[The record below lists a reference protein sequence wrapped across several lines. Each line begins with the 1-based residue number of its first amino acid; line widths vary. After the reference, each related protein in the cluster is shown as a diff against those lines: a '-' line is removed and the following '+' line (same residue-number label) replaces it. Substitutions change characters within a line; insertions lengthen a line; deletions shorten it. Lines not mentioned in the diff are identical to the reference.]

1 MANVA
6 SVQSGTLRLV
16 LVLRMH
22 HAGKVQVCS
31 RLFLPARTITRLM
44 QAICTISLPLPFA
57 PLVASGPTVSNRQVL
72 IRYSACASQHIIVY
86 APADAVRSAFSTF
99 DVLAMSKI
107 GQSSVPSPSNP
118 HYRELTIHALVLS
131 VWMLSA
137 HLSTQ
142 TAVTDMRCG
151 YLKT

>member
-31 RLFLPARTITRLM
+31 TLFLPARTIIRLM
-44 QAICTISLPLPFA
+44 QAISTISLPLPFA
-57 PLVASGPTVSNRQVL
+57 PLVASGPTVSKRQL
-72 IRYSACASQHIIVY
+72 PIRYSGCASQYIIVY
-86 APADAVRSAFSTF
+86 APADAARSAFSTF

-107 GQSSVPSPSNP
+107 GQSSVPLPRTHTIANRQ
-118 HYRELTIHALVLS
+118 YRCLS
-131 VWMLSA
+131 YRSGCCL
-137 HLSTQ
+137 HT
-142 TAVTDMRCG
+142 
-151 YLKT
+151 YLLKLP